1 MSGFERTGRARTA
14 FGLALASA
22 AAILPSA
29 AQATDGYFLN
39 GMGAAAKGAGGVAI
53 AMPEDAGAIAANPAA
68 ATDIGHKLDIG
79 FEVFIPRRGASI
91 SGNGAN
97 LNGDYSG
104 NGANPFILPEVAY
117 VRPLNDSV
125 SLGLA
130 ISGNGGMNTQ
140 YDANPFANFGATGPA
155 GVNLRQVFITPTVA
169 VRVAAGQSVG
179 ISPLVVVQSFE
190 MRGIQPF
197 TAASSAPTQM
207 TNRGEDW
214 KTGAGLRIGYLGHFG
229 DVVSI
234 GAFYQTKVWAQPF
247 TKYAGLFAGGGDFD
261 VPSSWGAGIAIKASD
276 ALTIGADYK
285 RINYSDVASVG
296 NPLSALFGGNPFGS
310 ANGPGF
316 GWRDVDVIK
325 VGAQY
330 RASDALTLRLGYG
343 RSDNPVPASETFLN
357 ILAPGVVQDHFT
369 AGATVRLN
377 SGLEVT
383 GYVMHA
389 PRNTVQGSGS
399 IPVNYGGGEA
409 DVHLSET
416 SAGLSVG
423 FNL

>member
-1 MSGFERTGRARTA
+1 MSGFERAGRGRTA
-14 FGLALASA
+14 VALALASA
-22 AAILPSA
+22 ALMVPGTAR
-29 AQATDGYFLN
+29 ATDGYFLS

-53 AMPEDAGAIAANPAA
+53 AMPGDAGAIAANPAA
-68 ATDIGHKLDIG
+68 ATETGHRFDIG
-79 FEVFIPRRGASI
+79 FEVFVPRRGATI

-104 NGANPFILPEVAY
+104 NGANPFIMPEVAY

-125 SLGLA
+125 SLGIS

-140 YDANPFANFGATGPA
+140 YDTNPFANFGATGPA

-169 VRVAAGQSVG
+169 VRVIEGQSIG
-179 ISPLVVVQSFE
+179 LSPLVVIQSFE

-197 TAASSAPTQM
+197 TAASAAPANM

-214 KTGAGLRIGYLGHFG
+214 TTGAGLRVGYLGHFG
-229 DVVSI
+229 DAISI
-234 GAFYQTKVWAQPF
+234 GAFYQTKVWAKPF
-247 TKYAGLFAGGGDFD
+247 EKYAGLFAGSGDFD
-261 VPSSWGAGIAIKASD
+261 VPSSWGAGIAIKATE
-276 ALTIGADYK
+276 ALTLGADYK

-296 NPLSALFGGNPFGS
+296 NPLSLLFGGQPFGAAS
-310 ANGPGF
+310 GPGF
-316 GWRDVDVIK
+316 GWRDVDVFK
-325 VGAQY
+325 LGVQY
-330 RASDALTLRLGYG
+330 RASDALTLRAGYG
-343 RSDNPVPASETFLN
+343 RTENPVPASETFLN
-357 ILAPGVVQDHFT
+357 ILAPGVVKGHFT

-377 SGLEVT
+377 SGMEVT

-389 PRNTVQGSGS
+389 PRNTVEGAGS
-399 IPVNYGGGEA
+399 IPVTYGGGEA
-409 DVHLSET
+409 DIHLSET

>member
-1 MSGFERTGRARTA
+1 MSGFERAGRGRTA
-14 FGLALASA
+14 VALALASA
-22 AAILPSA
+22 ALMVPGTAR
-29 AQATDGYFLN
+29 ATDGYFLS

-53 AMPEDAGAIAANPAA
+53 AMPGDAGAIAANPAA
-68 ATDIGHKLDIG
+68 ATETGHRFDIG
-79 FEVFIPRRGASI
+79 FEVFVPRRGATI

-104 NGANPFILPEVAY
+104 NGANPFIMPEVAY

-125 SLGLA
+125 SLGIS

-140 YDANPFANFGATGPA
+140 YDTNPFANFGATGPA

-169 VRVAAGQSVG
+169 VRVIEGQSIG
-179 ISPLVVVQSFE
+179 LSPLVVIQSFE

-197 TAASSAPTQM
+197 TAASAAPANM

-214 KTGAGLRIGYLGHFG
+214 TTGAGLRVGYLGHFG
-229 DVVSI
+229 DAISI
-234 GAFYQTKVWAQPF
+234 GAFYQTKVWAKPF
-247 TKYAGLFAGGGDFD
+247 EKYAGLFAGSGDFD
-261 VPSSWGAGIAIKASD
+261 VPSSWGAGIAIKATE
-276 ALTIGADYK
+276 ALTLGADYK

-296 NPLSALFGGNPFGS
+296 NPLSLLFGGQPFGAAS
-310 ANGPGF
+310 GPGF
-316 GWRDVDVIK
+316 GWRDVDVFK
-325 VGAQY
+325 LGAQY
-330 RASDALTLRLGYG
+330 RASDALTLRAGYG
-343 RSDNPVPASETFLN
+343 RTENPVPASETFLN
-357 ILAPGVVQDHFT
+357 ILAPGVVKGHFT

-377 SGLEVT
+377 SGMEVT

-389 PRNTVQGSGS
+389 PRNTVEGAGS
-399 IPVNYGGGEA
+399 IPVTYGGGEA
-409 DVHLSET
+409 DIHLSET